1 VLGKG
6 RRARQG
12 RARRQGAGG
21 DDVGVARPRALQ
33 GGAADRGEQAGGGW
47 RAKLLRKRGGGAKGR
62 TRPRGRTAVAAR
74 LDRAGENR
82 EWRRRE
88 TRRGTDEGV
97 RGRGL
102 SRVREFYAGAEWDVF
117 EVRDLREH
125 DGV

>member
-6 RRARQG
+6 EHEGKAPEGTTSVSRGLVRSRAERLTVVNKPEG
-12 RARRQGAGG
+12 
-21 DDVGVARPRALQ
+21 
-33 GGAADRGEQAGGGW
+33 GGAR
-47 RAKLLRKRGGGAKGR
+47 KLLRKRGGGAKGR